1 VQLIDE
7 LLPVVAGA
15 PNLGGHNRSGESIKA
30 TKAKQKMQ
38 QTQPGSDAASAA
50 ALARR
55 AGSYS
60 GNVAQVPNAGALQT
74 SMGLPQGAAWD
85 QAPLLVRVR
94 LPFCLHLLSSACLWM
109 CQSKYHNSEH
119 NQHTGQ
125 CSVRF
130 RSGPFLVPFAN
141 KMSHFVYYLCV
152 CSMLPCVCVSDA
164 SMCVVFS
171 DCCAP
176 CFKLHCD
183 VLFAWHHTC
192 LVVPSQG
199 VFMFWCIKLPALLV
213 FLWNSM

>member
-38 QTQPGSDAASAA
+38 QTQPGSDVSTAA

-94 LPFCLHLLSSACLWM
+94 LPFCPSACIFFLLPA
-109 CQSKYHNSEH
+109 CGCVSQSTRTVS
-119 NQHTGQ
+119 TT
-125 CSVRF
+125 
-130 RSGPFLVPFAN
+130 
-141 KMSHFVYYLCV
+141 
-152 CSMLPCVCVSDA
+152 SMLGNAVFA
-164 SMCVVFS
+164 S
-171 DCCAP
+171 
-176 CFKLHCD
+176 
-183 VLFAWHHTC
+183 
-192 LVVPSQG
+192 G
-199 VFMFWCIKLPALLV
+199 VDLLW
-213 FLWNSM
+213 FLLLTR